1 MPSATRSPTTSA
13 TETATTATN
22 DSPPPNN
29 DSGSPP
35 DDVSS
40 PTKTQGPLG
49 DHGHARSLRPLL
61 ALLRLVG
68 DLLTLRQRLVTLAL
82 NPAEV
87 DKQIL
92 TAVIGRDESVPLL
105 AVEPLDSSS
114 CHLSSPPLPA
124 S

>member
-40 PTKTQGPLG
+40 PTKTQGPLVQRQRKG
-49 DHGHARSLRPLL
+49 ARKRPDQADL
-61 ALLRLVG
+61 ALRSP
-68 DLLTLRQRLVTLAL
+68 Q
-82 NPAEV
+82 
-87 DKQIL
+87 
-92 TAVIGRDESVPLL
+92 AVIAWWLGQGFGDISPRVRDGSLPPRRRGTAIEPSVSTRVRAVECRARRGRDFL
-105 AVEPLDSSS
+105 
-114 CHLSSPPLPA
+114 
-124 S
+124 